1 MKQRVAHLINQQCSD
16 LILNLCSVI
25 HRLHSSKPP
34 APPPPQKVRTGD
46 SNGVEVEEEDSH
58 RIVSLSNYKELLKQ
72 SQEQANEP
80 QALAFRKLDDV
91 NSTRNVGASSQT
103 KPAGDQKFSLVH
115 NGEKL
120 LATFYGMLYTNDAA
134 EREWKLEVEGFIP
147 VCFVQV
153 RGNALNKPFKIIAV
167 EKSRR
172 VRKLI
177 TLLIHSFEMG

>member
-1 MKQRVAHLINQQCSD
+1 MFFIIC
-16 LILNLCSVI
+16 
-25 HRLHSSKPP
+25 RLHSSKPP

-46 SNGVEVEEEDSH
+46 SYGVEVEEEDSH

-91 NSTRNVGASSQT
+91 NSARSVGASSQT
-103 KPAGDQKFSLVH
+103 KPAGDQKFSLH

-134 EREWKLEVEGFIP
+134 EKEWKLEVEGFIP

-172 VRKLI
+172 VSKLI
-177 TLLIHSFEMG
+177 